1 MRKYR
6 FLMITLVFAG
16 ALAGLFLPLGC
27 TKAEGEAAQ
36 PLRLRI
42 TMDGFDGEDVMTR
55 TSDDGL
61 SWEAGDKF
69 RMKIICPHTNDHQNG
84 ESWGSSFYTITL
96 NGSQTYVSSSI
107 TTMAQATT
115 YVFSAQNT
123 TGNRIFVVDKY
134 RYNRPSNFFH
144 ADQSKLDNFKGSDV
158 VWAQAVRQTGAQE
171 VHLNF
176 KHKVAKL
183 DIWIDDAAL
192 VDESGQ
198 PVPFSQGAV
207 LTLEGMPDI
216 DGAEIVV
223 GDYYADQGYE
233 DQNYCYRQKASCSY
247 ENNGKVLGI
256 EVIEEDMRRSSIAPF
271 SGGPAELG
279 GQYSR
284 LLSPVANDAVYT
296 AYCAG
301 RVDGR
306 LHYMMYVPP
315 CVLEQKA
322 VFWLREGQRRFSAPL
337 ETLSFEQGRAYP
349 VVLKFG
355 TGSGE
360 GSGAVGNE

>member
-6 FLMITLVFAG
+6 FMMITLVFAG

-27 TKAEGEAAQ
+27 TKAQGEADQ
-36 PLRLRI
+36 PLLLRI

-256 EVIEEDMRRSSIAPF
+256 EVLEEDRRRSSIAPF